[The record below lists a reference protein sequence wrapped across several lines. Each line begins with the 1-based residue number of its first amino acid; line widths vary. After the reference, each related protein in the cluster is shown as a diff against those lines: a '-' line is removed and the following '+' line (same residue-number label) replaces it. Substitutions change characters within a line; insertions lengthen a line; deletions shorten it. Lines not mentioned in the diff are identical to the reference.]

1 MAGHPTR
8 SIAGLATLLL
18 FSFLNQAQA
27 AVVGWGGRWK
37 TKVGTLAG
45 DL

>member
-8 SIAGLATLLL
+8 SLAVAATLLL
-18 FSFLNQAQA
+18 FSFLNQAQG

-37 TKVGTLAG
+37 KKVGTLAG

>member
-1 MAGHPTR
+1 MAGHLTR
-8 SIAGLATLLL
+8 NLDVAATLLF

-27 AVVGWGGRWK
+27 TVVGWGGRWK